1 MSAKSTDETID
12 NSLLTLERLFTAEE
26 FKAEIFGPARWLKDD
41 VGNTADVGYTTLEK
55 SEAVEGGKDIVHY
68 EPASNGRTILVSAQQ
83 LIPDGQEK
91 PLKIDDYE
99 WSDDGQKLLIFSN
112 GQRVWR
118 LNTRGDY
125 WLLDLTNGRLQQLGG
140 EGEAAAMM
148 FAKFSPDASRVAFV
162 REQNIYVQHLDSG
175 SITQLT
181 TDGGDHIIN
190 GTSDWVYEEEFRLRD
205 GFCWS
210 PDGRFIAYWQF
221 DTSGTGTFH
230 LINNTDAVYPKLI
243 PLPYPKAGTTNSA
256 VRVGVVAAAGGATTW
271 FAVPGEPRD
280 HYLPKM
286 EWAASS
292 EQVIIQ
298 QLNRLQNTNTVMLGD
313 VADGAVHTILVEQ
326 DEAWLD
332 LHNDLQWLDEGAA
345 FTWISERDGWRHLYR
360 VSRDGQT
367 VTLLTPGD
375 YDVISVQKI
384 DAAGG
389 WVYFIASPDNPTQR
403 YLYRVSLDGRGTAE
417 RLSPADQ
424 PGTHSYQISSAA
436 HWAFH
441 TVSSFDRP
449 PVVSL
454 VSLPEHGCVRPLQP
468 NQPLHDKV
476 NAIHRQPV
484 EFFRVA
490 INDGVLLDGWCIKP
504 PDFDPQQK
512 YPVLFYVY
520 GEPAGQT
527 VKDEWPG
534 VRGLWHQMLAQQGY
548 VVMSVDNRGT
558 PAPRG
563 RGWRKCLCRQIGVM
577 TTADQ
582 AAAVKKIV
590 AERPYLDPNR
600 IAVWG
605 WSGGG
610 TMTLN
615 AMFRYPDVYNTGIA
629 VAPVS
634 DFHLYDTVYEERYMG
649 VPSLDAAEDYV
660 QGSPITFAH
669 QLAGNLLIIHGTGD
683 DNVHYQSTE
692 RLVNELIK
700 HNKPFSMMAYPNRS
714 HAIKE
719 GDNTQRHL
727 YGLITRYLQ
736 QNL

>member
-1 MSAKSTDETID
+1 
-12 NSLLTLERLFTAEE
+12 
-26 FKAEIFGPARWLKDD
+26 
-41 VGNTADVGYTTLEK
+41 
-55 SEAVEGGKDIVHY
+55 
-68 EPASNGRTILVSAQQ
+68 
-83 LIPDGQEK
+83 
-91 PLKIDDYE
+91 
-99 WSDDGQKLLIFSN
+99 
-112 GQRVWR
+112 
-118 LNTRGDY
+118 
-125 WLLDLTNGRLQQLGG
+125 
-140 EGEAAAMM
+140 
-148 FAKFSPDASRVAFV
+148 
-162 REQNIYVQHLDSG
+162 
-175 SITQLT
+175 
-181 TDGGDHIIN
+181 
-190 GTSDWVYEEEFRLRD
+190 
-205 GFCWS
+205 
-210 PDGRFIAYWQF
+210 
-221 DTSGTGTFH
+221 
-230 LINNTDAVYPKLI
+230 
-243 PLPYPKAGTTNSA
+243 
-256 VRVGVVAAAGGATTW
+256 VGVVAAAGGATTW

-367 VTLLTPGD
+367 ITLLTPGD

-403 YLYRVSLDGRGTAE
+403 YLYRVPLDGRGTAE

-436 HWAFH
+436 QWAFH

-454 VSLPEHGCVRPLQP
+454 VSLPEHDCVRPLQA
-468 NQPLHDKV
+468 NQSLHDKV
-476 NAIHRQPV
+476 KAIHRQPV

-490 INDGVLLDGWCIKP
+490 INDGILLDGWCIKP

-563 RGWRKCLCRQIGVM
+563 RGWRKCLYRQIGVM

-582 AAAVKKIV
+582 AAAVKQIV
-590 AERPYLDPNR
+590 TERPYLDPNR

-615 AMFRYPDVYNTGIA
+615 AMFRYPDVYCTGIA

-719 GDNTQRHL
+719 GDNTQHHL

>member
-148 FAKFSPDASRVAFV
+148 FAKFSPDATRVAFV

-230 LINNTDAVYPKLI
+230 LINNTDDVYPKLI

-424 PGTHSYQISSAA
+424 PGTHSYQIS
-436 HWAFH
+436 
-441 TVSSFDRP
+441 
-449 PVVSL
+449 
-454 VSLPEHGCVRPLQP
+454 
-468 NQPLHDKV
+468 
-476 NAIHRQPV
+476 
-484 EFFRVA
+484 
-490 INDGVLLDGWCIKP
+490 
-504 PDFDPQQK
+504 
-512 YPVLFYVY
+512 
-520 GEPAGQT
+520 
-527 VKDEWPG
+527 
-534 VRGLWHQMLAQQGY
+534 
-548 VVMSVDNRGT
+548 
-558 PAPRG
+558 
-563 RGWRKCLCRQIGVM
+563 
-577 TTADQ
+577 
-582 AAAVKKIV
+582 
-590 AERPYLDPNR
+590 
-600 IAVWG
+600 
-605 WSGGG
+605 
-610 TMTLN
+610 
-615 AMFRYPDVYNTGIA
+615 
-629 VAPVS
+629 
-634 DFHLYDTVYEERYMG
+634 
-649 VPSLDAAEDYV
+649 
-660 QGSPITFAH
+660 
-669 QLAGNLLIIHGTGD
+669 
-683 DNVHYQSTE
+683 
-692 RLVNELIK
+692 
-700 HNKPFSMMAYPNRS
+700 
-714 HAIKE
+714 
-719 GDNTQRHL
+719 
-727 YGLITRYLQ
+727 
-736 QNL
+736 